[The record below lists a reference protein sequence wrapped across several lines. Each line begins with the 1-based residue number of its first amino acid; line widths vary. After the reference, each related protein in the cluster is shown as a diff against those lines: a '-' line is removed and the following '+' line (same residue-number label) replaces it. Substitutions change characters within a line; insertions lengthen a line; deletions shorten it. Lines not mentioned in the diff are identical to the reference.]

1 MVPLPIVQPE
11 TAGAVCGEKTPDV
24 RVVALS
30 FLWRA
35 LSVSVWSSC
44 IRPTPTA
51 DATVSRTLEHQYRH
65 YRKRQAPLQQERN
78 RSSVEAKP
86 PIQEQEAQHLLSPA
100 ESETESGI
108 CVVCLLLAQCG

>member
-51 DATVSRTLEHQYRH
+51 DATVSRPLEHQYRH
-65 YRKRQAPLQQERN
+65 YHKGKRHCNRN

-86 PIQEQEAQHLLSPA
+86 PIPKQEAQHLLSPPRVRQKA
-100 ESETESGI
+100 RFVLCAGWPSVDE
-108 CVVCLLLAQCG
+108 